1 MAAVKKG
8 DKWGFIN
15 ENGEP
20 VIPMEYDEAGYF
32 KEGLACVGKG
42 DKYGFI
48 DKQGKVVIPIK
59 YGYKSNE
66 DN

>member
-1 MAAVKKG
+1 
-8 DKWGFIN
+8 
-15 ENGEP
+15 
-20 VIPMEYDEAGYF
+20 MEYDEAGYF